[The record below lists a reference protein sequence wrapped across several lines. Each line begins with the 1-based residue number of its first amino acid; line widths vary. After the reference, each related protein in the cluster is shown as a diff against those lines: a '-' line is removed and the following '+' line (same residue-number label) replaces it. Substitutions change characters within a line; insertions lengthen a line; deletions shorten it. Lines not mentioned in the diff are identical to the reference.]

1 MAYSAPRLSSVAAY
15 GRLLPLY
22 AAALS
27 TPSTSSYE
35 AVGDPLLCPQP
46 FPFAALVLGV
56 DSAAA

>member
-27 TPSTSSYE
+27 TPSASSCE
-35 AVGDPLLCPQP
+35 WVSDPPRGSKQ
-46 FPFAALVLGV
+46 FQYAALALGMH
-56 DSAAA
+56 SAAA